1 MAVFDQGMDV
11 VAVAGA
17 GAKLLMIQQQLNQV
31 ISGVDNVVSSLAK
44 NWGGLDQ
51 SRFQATWQ
59 GNRGH
64 LTTISGSVGK
74 MGATCLSESAQQVSG
89 SL

>member
-44 NWGGLDQ
+44 NWGGLD
-51 SRFQATWQ
+51 
-59 GNRGH
+59 
-64 LTTISGSVGK
+64 
-74 MGATCLSESAQQVSG
+74 
-89 SL
+89 